1 MPVSKRLRYEIL
13 RRDNHTCRYCG
24 ATAPAVPL
32 RIDHVVP
39 VALGGTDT
47 ADNLVTSC
55 EPCNNGKS
63 SSTVGA
69 DLVADVAEDAMRW
82 AAAMQRAADNLLEQ
96 ERPKQEYR
104 QAFLA
109 QWNAWGRGEG
119 AARLTFP
126 LPAGWKASIE
136 RFRTAGLPS
145 WVWEE
150 IVDTSM
156 GYESVKAE
164 NKFKYC
170 CGIAWN
176 QIHALQAEARSHLT
190 PASSNVTRLDTEDP
204 EALAVEA
211 AHLLWGQEW
220 ATVLAG
226 PTPEQ
231 AAEFRST
238 AYEALASG
246 RTPAE
251 LVQAAEYGAWFATA
265 DARQALQHLEDQRT
279 FIDRYVAHSVFE
291 HAWYFSHGEAPPK
304 EVLETLWLNCTQ
316 LYEAGAHPVPVIL
329 AAAAA
334 GLGDTTDLY
343 VGLSAE
349 QHEITGSHPRLL
361 HAEDIWAH
369 TWKKTSPDFTWP
381 TAEERTELR
390 AHLEQLRQSASYNT
404 LDVYTAAAKAG
415 LAHATALDVPHP
427 HDAAEQPPT
436 PVRLPPEFAPGGSLA
451 RMPADDDQAAPR
463 LTGDGRVCAPASS
476 D

>member
-24 ATAPAVPL
+24 AAAPAVPL

-69 DLVADVAEDAMRW
+69 DLVADVAEDAIRW

-96 ERPKQEYR
+96 EKPKQEYR
-104 QAFLA
+104 QVFLA

-119 AARLTFP
+119 AARQTFP
-126 LPAGWKASIE
+126 LPAGWKTSIE

-156 GYESVKAE
+156 GYDSVKAE

-170 CGIAWN
+170 CGIAWK
-176 QIHALQAEARSHLT
+176 QIHALQAEARSYLAPPAVNLT
-190 PASSNVTRLDTEDP
+190 KAGDTGDVD
-204 EALAVEA
+204 ALAVETA
-211 AHLLWGQEW
+211 LLLWGQEW
-220 ATVLAG
+220 ASFLPG
-226 PTPEQ
+226 PTPEHE
-231 AAEFRST
+231 AEFRTT
-238 AYEALASG
+238 AHEALASG
-246 RTPAE
+246 RTAAE
-251 LVQAAEYGAWFATA
+251 LVQAAEQGAWFSTA
-265 DARQALQHLEDQRT
+265 DARQALQHLDDQHNFTRQ
-279 FIDRYVAHSVFE
+279 YVAHSVFE
-291 HAWYFSHGEAPPK
+291 HAWYFSHGEAPSK
-304 EVLETLWLNCTQ
+304 EVLDSLWANCTQ

-415 LAHATALDVPHP
+415 LARETGLDVQRP
-427 HDAAEQPPT
+427 HDVVEQPST

-451 RMPADDDQAAPR
+451 RMPADD
-463 LTGDGRVCAPASS
+463 C
-476 D
+476 